1 MRHPS
6 AFEIARLV
14 ADHDAVRRRH
24 HEEFLRGWDRERQ
37 RLEALA
43 RSAEAWAA
51 RQRTSR
57 DQRAFDRG

>member
-6 AFEIARLV
+6 TVEIARLV
-14 ADHDAVRRRH
+14 ADHAAVRRGH
-24 HEEFLRGWDRERQ
+24 HEEFLRGWDQERQ
-37 RLEALA
+37 RIEALA

-57 DQRAFDRG
+57 DHRAFARG